1 MDRAGNVLAKNNSN
15 TSSANLSI
23 ILIFNVSTV
32 IVPLRSIGIS
42 STSSSSKVIVVTQ
55 ELKDGKVVS
64 SYSTTTA

>member
-1 MDRAGNVLAKNNSN
+1 MCLQKNNLN

-64 SYSTTTA
+64 SSSTTTA